1 MSFEGRGSSHE
12 GAPQGSQLAARSLPV
27 LILLLLAVLGYIGYR
42 IAARPELV
50 VRNQLA
56 FPVRVTLLG
65 GDTLLPAGAVLEREV
80 RRGQPVL
87 VRWEMEQP
95 RTAGRLPVGAAIS
108 GAATLGG
115 GEELQPV
122 AITPIA
128 HGAPLFAPL
137 ITNATGV
144 PLRVRVNAGLQ
155 GGQDCPCEVPVGANR
170 MSIGYY
176 PLFQNS
182 SVEVRDSLGR
192 RATFTDLGPRIT
204 SRDGSVGLRFN
215 PGDLK

>member
-1 MSFEGRGSSHE
+1 MNRL
-12 GAPQGSQLAARSLPV
+12 LAFLV
-27 LILLLLAVLGYIGYR
+27 LILLAVLGFIGYR
-42 IAARPELV
+42 LSTRPELV
-50 VRNQLA
+50 VRNDLA
-56 FPVRVTLLG
+56 FPVRVSFLG
-65 GDTLLPAGAVLEREV
+65 GDTLLAPGAVLEPEV
-80 RRGQPVL
+80 GRDQPVA

-108 GAATLGG
+108 GSATIGG
-115 GEELQPV
+115 GEALTRIVISPSV
-122 AITPIA
+122 N
-128 HGAPLFAPL
+128 GSPLFAPL

-155 GGQDCPCEVPVGANR
+155 GSQDCPCEVPVAANR
-170 MSIGYY
+170 MAIGYY
-176 PLFQNS
+176 PLYQNS

-215 PGDLK
+215 AQDLSRE